1 MINLGGRVKPYC
13 GLSINRR
20 EDLREEIIK
29 EKKEYMHVNLS
40 GTPILYEILS
50 KKL

>member
-20 EDLREEIIK
+20 EDLREEILK
-29 EKKEYMHVNLS
+29 EKKRVYACQS
-40 GTPILYEILS
+40 GWYTYII
-50 KKL
+50 